1 MTGTLSIPASPGE
14 VADKISILRL
24 KVERIADPG
33 RVANVGIELDALRA
47 AWVAAGLPELEALPE
62 WPELVAV
69 NTALWEVE
77 DALRE
82 HEGRQD
88 FGAHFVALARSVYR
102 HNDHRAAIKKRI
114 NLALGSRIVEEK
126 SW

>member
-47 AWVAAGLPELEALPE
+47 AWTAAGLPELESLPE

-88 FGAHFVALARSVYR
+88 FGQAFVALARSVYR